1 MSEATNVD
9 AMLNQAKQLEKAYDW
24 MGAADS
30 YEKALNVVLER
41 DCFKRG
47 EICERLGYAFHRAA
61 MQAENVDEFRSKMSQ
76 AVAYYEK
83 AKENYERLSEA
94 GKTPRIHR
102 CDAMTAYSTY
112 WLTADVPEKKK
123 LLHESWRLTKESLKA
138 FEAAGDSW
146 EYGRTFNQL
155 ITSAIFIFTLEWTFQ
170 EREKPMRE
178 GVEYGERAIKLLST
192 LEDSNELARAYAK
205 TLTCLGVFGY
215 YFQDGD
221 EREACF
227 QKGLGYWQKAKEL
240 SEETTML
247 EFLYPVFG
255 SQIILGLEG
264 TEEALSNYRKA
275 LEYGIKTKDRFII
288 GCALDWLTYHTFWKT
303 TSIEDPDEYAKLLKR
318 GLEYAEETKRQF
330 SQISYVSPRADCG
343 WMEGAYTEY
352 HLRLAGAETDL
363 KKKRALLEKALE
375 AGKGTSKAAKDS
387 GYPEA
392 MMYVCNGSS
401 AIRLSLAKIDTNP
414 EEKKKLLEESLE
426 CMGEST
432 RISQELEPFLYWN
445 LGVGQGLLSNLKYE
459 LAELAKDPE
468 TKKNFLQEAVLHKDN
483 SLKLGIKELSFLESK
498 GSGTSLFAPLGE
510 SQYTYGYMLS
520 RLYKLTNNKEHL
532 IKAID
537 AFEDAIKSYQQLNL
551 TSRIAECYWKIAQ
564 TYDTL
569 EENLDAAQKFNL
581 ASNNYKKSA
590 EKTPQLKNLYE
601 DHVLYMQAWSEIEK
615 AKHHHARQEYGL
627 AKEHFENAAN
637 LHKSLKQWSYLAPN
651 YSAWAQIECA
661 EELSRKERAEEA
673 IQGFEHAAKLFNESK
688 ESLQQQLSKIDNPDE
703 KPMTINMVKATELRH
718 RYCMARI
725 AIEEAKIL
733 DKKGDH
739 SSSSEKYT
747 SAAETLQKITQAL
760 ESEHERKEFKL
771 ITTLSRAWAKMTQ
784 AEAEEAPNLFT
795 EASQLF
801 EEAKELSP
809 NEKARMLALGHSR
822 FCRALE
828 VGTRF
833 ADTRDAA
840 LLTSFMQHLES
851 ASNYYVRAG
860 FQNASEYA
868 KATRLLFEAYVHMDN
883 AQKESDQ
890 EKKAKLYTM
899 AEKVLQTSAGSFMKA
914 EHPEKREQVLRLMEK
929 VKEEQELA
937 LSLSEVLHA
946 PSIVSTTTAFA
957 TPSPNHENAV
967 GLERFENANIQANL
981 VTNQKELKIGENL
994 NLEIELINAGKGPAL
1009 LTKITEVIPEGFELT
1024 EKPDNYRV
1032 EDSQLNMK
1040 GKRLDPLK
1048 TEEVKLVL
1056 RPKAQGIFPLK
1067 PKIMYLDENGKYKS
1081 HQPEPITITV
1091 KELGIKGWLKGE
1103 R

>member
-1 MSEATNVD
+1 MEEFLS
-9 AMLNQAKQLEKAYDW
+9 QAKQLERAYDW
-24 MGAADS
+24 SGATDL
-30 YEKALNVVLER
+30 YEKALNVVSER

-47 EICERLGYAFHRAA
+47 EIYEQLGYAFHRAA

-76 AVAYYEK
+76 AIGNYEK
-83 AKENYERLSEA
+83 AQENYQRLGEA
-94 GKTPRIHR
+94 GKTPRILR

-112 WLTADVPEKKK
+112 WVTADVPEKKK

-138 FEAAGDSW
+138 FDAAGDSW
-146 EYGRTFNQL
+146 EYGRTYNQL
-155 ITSAIFIFTLEWTFQ
+155 ITSAVFIFTLEWTFQ
-170 EREKPMRE
+170 EREKPMKE

-192 LEDSNELARAYAK
+192 LEDSHELARAYAK

-221 EREACF
+221 EREICF
-227 QKGLGYWQKAKEL
+227 QKGLAYWQKAKEL
-240 SEETTML
+240 SEEITMI

-264 TEEALSNYRKA
+264 TEEALANYRKT
-275 LEYGIKTKDRFII
+275 LEYGGKTKDRFII

-303 TSIEDPDEYAKLLKR
+303 TSIEDPDERVKLLKK

-330 SQISYVSPRADCG
+330 SQISYVSPRADLA
-343 WMEGAYTEY
+343 WIEGACPEY
-352 HLRLAGAETDL
+352 YIRLAGTETDL
-363 KKKRALLEKALE
+363 KKKRDLLEKAFG
-375 AGKGTSKAAKDS
+375 ASKDTFRVAKDS
-387 GYPEA
+387 GYPEV
-392 MMYVCNGSS
+392 MMYAHSGSS
-401 AIRLSLAKIDTNP
+401 SLRFLLAKMETNP

-426 CMGEST
+426 RFSET
-432 RISQELEPFLYWN
+432 AKIAQQIEPFLYWN
-445 LGVGQGLLSNLKYE
+445 LGVGQGVLSNLKSE

-468 TKKNFLQEAVLHKDN
+468 TRKHLLQEAVIHKEN
-483 SLKLGIKELSFLESK
+483 SIKLCIKELSFLESK
-498 GSGTSLFAPLGE
+498 GSTPSLFASLGE
-510 SQYTYGYMLS
+510 SQYTYGYFLN
-520 RLYKLTNNKEHL
+520 RLFSLTSNKEHL
-532 IKAID
+532 SKAID
-537 AFEDAIKSYQQLNL
+537 AFEDAIKSYEKLNL
-551 TSRIAECYWKIAQ
+551 TNLIAECYWKMAQ
-564 TYDTL
+564 THDTL
-569 EENLDAAQKFNL
+569 EENLEAAQKFNL
-581 ASNNYKKSA
+581 ASNNYRKSA
-590 EKTPQLKNLYE
+590 EKTPQLKKLYE

-651 YSAWAQIECA
+651 YFAWAQIEYA

-673 IQGFEHAAKLFNESK
+673 MQSFEHAAKLFNESK

-703 KPMTINMVKATELRH
+703 KQMTINMVKATELRH

-747 SAAETLQKITQAL
+747 SAAEILQEITQTL

-784 AEAEEAPNLFT
+784 AEAEEAPNLFL

-833 ADTRDAA
+833 ADTRDAS

-868 KATRLLFEAYVHMDN
+868 KATKLLFEAYVHMDN

-937 LSLSEVLHA
+937 VSLSEVLHA

-957 TPSPNHENAV
+957 TPSPNHENAI

-981 VTNQKELKIGENL
+981 VTNQKELRIGENF

-1056 RPKAQGIFPLK
+1056 RPKAQGTFPLK